1 MISRFYLIIAFLLF
15 ASFASAQN
23 AILKG
28 RITDGASNEPLPGAY
43 IHFDGL
49 NKGAISDAFG
59 NFEFDKL
66 SPGAYKIKVKYVGFE
81 EFEKEINIS
90 SGQVVILNIPLAEKK
105 KELNGV
111 NVYGKLNE
119 SNESSSRQSEKN
131 ANNITNVISA
141 RAMERSP
148 TLMQRLH

>member
-15 ASFASAQN
+15 VSFASAQD
-23 AILKG
+23 AVLKG
-28 RITDGASNEPLPGAY
+28 KITDAASNEPLPGAY

-49 NKGAISDAFG
+49 NKGAITDAFG

-66 SPGAYKIKVKYVGFE
+66 GQGKFKIKVKYVGFE

-90 SGQVVILNIPLAEKK
+90 AGQVVILNIPLAERK
-105 KELNGV
+105 KELNAI

-119 SNESSSRQSEKN
+119 SNESSSRQS
-131 ANNITNVISA
+131 
-141 RAMERSP
+141 
-148 TLMQRLH
+148 